1 MSTALELH
9 RIGPLSANT
18 GRFRAFVERGEDEA
32 PPTRRSSVSPGV
44 LIAGVVVV
52 IAVIIIIVALA

>member
-1 MSTALELH
+1 MSEFEQD
-9 RIGPLSANT
+9 PSAST

-32 PPTRRSSVSPGV
+32 PQARRSSVSPAM

-52 IAVIIIIVALA
+52 IAVIVVIVAVL